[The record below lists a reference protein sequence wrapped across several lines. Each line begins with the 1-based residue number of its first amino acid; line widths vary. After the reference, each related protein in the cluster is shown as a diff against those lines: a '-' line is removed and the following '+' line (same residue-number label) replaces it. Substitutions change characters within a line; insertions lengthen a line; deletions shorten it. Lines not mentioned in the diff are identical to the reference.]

1 VLRGEFGE
9 GGAAVE
15 DLLSELPEARD
26 GVDARG
32 GGDDPALGVLPGG
45 LAAGALVLDQDRG
58 PLGRDPAA
66 RMAGRWREGDRGGW
80 GYGR

>member
-26 GVDARG
+26 GVGARG
-32 GGDDPALGVLPGG
+32 GGDDPALGVLPG
-45 LAAGALVLDQDRG
+45 G